1 MWRAMSADIT
11 DWIVKLPVLLFAITI
26 HEYAHGRVALFF
38 GDPTAKNAGRLT
50 WNPISHIDPLGA
62 ICLFLF
68 HFGWAKP
75 VPVNPAYFRNIRRET
90 VLMSLGG
97 PLANIAAA
105 FLTGLVIRAFPFSS
119 VLFSKA
125 LLYMLLMNT
134 GLGLFNLLPIPPLD
148 GSHVLENV
156 LPRQASRKYRS
167 LRRYMPMALMGVLLA
182 DYFLKIGLFAKILG
196 YPIIHLAYAFGGDNF
211 LRLLRLL

>member
-1 MWRAMSADIT
+1 MFADMT
-11 DWIVKLPVLLFAITI
+11 EWIVKIPVLLFAVTI

-75 VPVNPAYFRNIRRET
+75 VPVNPAYFRHIRRET

-105 FLTGLVIRAFPFSS
+105 FVTGLVIRSAPVSS
-119 VLFSKA
+119 ALFSQM
-125 LLYMLLMNT
+125 LLYLLLMNT

-156 LPRQASRKYRS
+156 LPRRAAWKYRS
-167 LRRYMPMALMGVLLA
+167 LRRYMPMVLMGILLA
-182 DYFLKIGLFAKILG
+182 DYFLKIGLFARILG
-196 YPIIHLAYAFGGDNF
+196 YPIIYLAYAFGGENF
-211 LRLLRLL
+211 LRLLRL